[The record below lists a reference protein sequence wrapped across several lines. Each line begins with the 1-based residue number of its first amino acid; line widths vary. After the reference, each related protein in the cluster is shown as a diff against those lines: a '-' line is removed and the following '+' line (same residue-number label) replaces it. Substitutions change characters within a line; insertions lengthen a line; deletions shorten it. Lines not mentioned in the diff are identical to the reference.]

1 VQTALSDAEAALM
14 RCRDQLQTFASE
26 ITQAELA
33 RATRD
38 ERAGSLGFRLRC
50 LLGLINNEPTD
61 WEAPDKVDQGR
72 EWQKDVDRLQE
83 GQRWVQEYL
92 VPWANARRLQRV
104 RGNWTRWRE
113 QEDVEIK
120 VKHLLVN
127 DKTEAIA
134 FLKGRGICCKSP
146 SGWENAEFRSH
157 RRSSMKIVTAW
168 LQVKVT
174 PNDALF
180 RLLTEDMQCLKN
192 GDKAYGVVLE
202 EEQTNADRPE
212 AIITPRS
219 DVQRCQMEAW
229 RRMWR
234 ILGAS
239 EAQILELIGFLVEVT
254 VPGWKSV
261 CVVTEGLDQPACLET
276 VWGSSKLRESRGKI
290 RVVSSVN
297 PLHETQRN
305 ALVYLE
311 DIWSV

>member
-1 VQTALSDAEAALM
+1 VQTALNDAEAALV
-14 RCRDQLQTFASE
+14 RCRDQLQTFAAE

-72 EWQKDVDRLQE
+72 EWQQDVDRLQE

-104 RGNWTRWRE
+104 RENWTRWQE
-113 QEDVEIK
+113 QEEVEIK

-127 DKTEAIA
+127 DKAEAIA
-134 FLKGRGICCKSP
+134 FLKSQGICCRSQ
-146 SGWENAEFRSH
+146 SGWVNAEFRLH

-168 LQVKVT
+168 LQVKVI

-180 RLLTEDMQCLKN
+180 CLLTEDMQCRKN

-202 EEQTNADRPE
+202 EEQ
-212 AIITPRS
+212 
-219 DVQRCQMEAW
+219 
-229 RRMWR
+229 
-234 ILGAS
+234 
-239 EAQILELIGFLVEVT
+239 
-254 VPGWKSV
+254 
-261 CVVTEGLDQPACLET
+261 
-276 VWGSSKLRESRGKI
+276 
-290 RVVSSVN
+290 
-297 PLHETQRN
+297 
-305 ALVYLE
+305 
-311 DIWSV
+311 